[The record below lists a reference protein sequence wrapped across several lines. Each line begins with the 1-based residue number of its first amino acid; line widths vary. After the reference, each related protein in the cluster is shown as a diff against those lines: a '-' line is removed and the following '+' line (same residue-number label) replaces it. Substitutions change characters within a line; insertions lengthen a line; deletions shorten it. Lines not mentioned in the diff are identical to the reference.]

1 MQPFSI
7 MSSQKTSTICAI
19 ATPSGSGAIAV
30 IRLSGPNAFSIVQK
44 IFVSKNKNAINNQEP
59 YSILFGEVIDGK
71 EVIDEV
77 LLSIFKNPKSYTG
90 EDSIE
95 ISCHGSIYIQQRIL
109 ELLISN
115 GAVLAQ
121 AGEFTQRAFLNGKM
135 DLAQAEG
142 VADLIAS
149 ENEAMH
155 RISIQQLKG
164 GFSTELERLRTEML
178 NFAALIEL
186 ELDFSEEDVEFVDRT
201 ALQKIVEQLYQT
213 IKKLIDSFK
222 LGNVIKNGVPVT
234 ILGRPNAG
242 KSTLLNALLNEERAI
257 VSDIPGTTRDTIEE
271 ILNIEGIPFRFIDT
285 AGLRN
290 TSDEIEKMGVKRALD
305 KMDKSAIYIY
315 LFDINTLSISEL
327 EEDLNQLN
335 STVPRIILANKVDLV
350 GSDILNAFKNTNINF
365 LSISA
370 KNRNNLDQLKKALT
384 QNVNLK
390 TSKNE
395 IVISNIRHFEAL
407 KKANEA
413 IERVNNGILSNIETD
428 LLAMDMRDA
437 SHFIGEITGNISN
450 DELLGHIFKN
460 FCIGK

>member
-1 MQPFSI
+1 

-44 IFVSKNKNAINNQEP
+44 IFVSKNKSSINNQEP